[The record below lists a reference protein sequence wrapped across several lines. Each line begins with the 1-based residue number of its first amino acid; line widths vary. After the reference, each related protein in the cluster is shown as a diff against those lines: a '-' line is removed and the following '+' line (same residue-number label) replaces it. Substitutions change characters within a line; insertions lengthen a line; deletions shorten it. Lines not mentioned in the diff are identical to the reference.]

1 MALTL
6 FARTKHLE
14 NQIDEFLGTIS
25 HSVLHFQEAIS
36 AYLKSGVTE
45 DFKEQVKAVALL
57 ESRGDELRRSVL
69 TVMFIETLMPDA
81 RGDILKLLEDLDR
94 ILNQIEEALFYFSI
108 ERPEIPES
116 LQEGYQ
122 NLTRLSAKA
131 VESLILTARAF
142 FRSAESIQD
151 HMHKVLFYE
160 SEADKV
166 LKNLKRGIFKSDLD
180 LAHKVH
186 LRFFAERIA
195 WISDLAED
203 IADDLVIYAIK
214 RAP

>member
-1 MALTL
+1 MPLTL

-14 NQIDEFLGTIS
+14 NQIDEFLSTLS
-25 HSVLHFQEAIS
+25 HSALHFQEAICS
-36 AYLKSGVTE
+36 YLKSGVTE
-45 DFKEQVKAVALL
+45 AFKEQIKSVALL

-69 TVMFIETLMPDA
+69 TVMFLETLMPDA
-81 RGDILKLLEDLDR
+81 RGDVLKLLEDLDQ
-94 ILNQIEEALFYFSI
+94 ILNRIEEALFYFSI
-108 ERPEIPES
+108 ERPEIPEP
-116 LQEGYQ
+116 LREEYA
-122 NLTRLSAKA
+122 NLTRFSAQA
-131 VESLILTARAF
+131 VESLILTARSF
-142 FRSAESIQD
+142 FRSAQSIQD

-166 LKNLKRGIFKSDLD
+166 LKNLKRGIFKSDLK
-180 LAHKVH
+180 LSQKIH

-203 IADDLVIYAIK
+203 IADDLVIYSIK